1 MSSQSGQFLIRFWGV
16 RGRVPC
22 PGDETVRYGGNTPCI
37 EMQVGE
43 QRLVFDGGTGL
54 RVLGQSMLREMP
66 VEAHLF
72 FTHAH
77 WDHTQGFPFFVPAF
91 VKGNRFHIY
100 GAPSSNGTTIKKR
113 LHDQMLHPNFPVP
126 LQVMGAD
133 LQFHD
138 LRATETINIG
148 DVTVENDRLHYPGEA
163 LGYRVSWKDC
173 CVAYVTDIKNRPGHL
188 DEHILEIA
196 RGADVLIYDATY
208 TCDAYEE
215 KVDCGGGWNY
225 AGWQEGVKIAEA
237 AEVDKLII
245 FHHEPAHTDGFLDD
259 VSRKLL
265 QELPGG
271 IVAMEGMVVEVFSS
285 SLKGKPKGINVTM
298 LA

>member
-37 EMQVGE
+37 EMQIGE

-54 RVLGQSMLREMP
+54 RVLGQAMLREMP

-72 FTHAH
+72 FSHAH

-100 GAPSSNGTTIKKR
+100 GAPSPNGTTIKKR

-138 LRATETINIG
+138 LRATETVQIG
-148 DVTVENDRLHYPGEA
+148 DVRVENDRLHYPGEA
-163 LGYRVSWKDC
+163 LGYRVSWNDC
-173 CVAYVTDIKNRPGHL
+173 CVAYVTDIENRPGDL
-188 DEHILEIA
+188 DEHILRVA
-196 RGADVLIYDATY
+196 QGADVLIYDASY
-208 TCDAYEE
+208 TCDSYLE
-215 KVDCGGGWNY
+215 KVNCNGGWSH
-225 AGWQEGVKIAEA
+225 ASWQEGVRIAKVA
-237 AEVDKLII
+237 GVRQLII
-245 FHHEPAHTDGFLDD
+245 FHHEPTHTDLFLDD
-259 VSRKLL
+259 VSSKLD

-271 IVAMEGMVVEVFSS
+271 VVAMEGMMVEVCPSP
-285 SLKGKPKGINVTM
+285 LKGKSKAVNVTM
-298 LA
+298 VS